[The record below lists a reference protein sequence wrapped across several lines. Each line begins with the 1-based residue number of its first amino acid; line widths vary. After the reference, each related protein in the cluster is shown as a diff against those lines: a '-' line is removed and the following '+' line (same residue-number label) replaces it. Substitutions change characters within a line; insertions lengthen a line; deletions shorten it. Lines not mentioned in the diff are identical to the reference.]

1 MKRTYSLKAYLTRLL
16 LIFVVGLLGLIF
28 ILQIGMLNGFYRSNK
43 LEEMEAIAASIE
55 RGILNNDLNNAM
67 KSVSLNNEA
76 CIRIDTYGA
85 ALTGYCKNEVCA
97 LEYLNDRQ
105 VADIYKTTINNGGE
119 YLFEDYQL
127 SQNSVLIKDLYIL
140 SRVVNFNGQQL
151 LIMVSSIVRPLKPTI
166 DTIRSQFFGI
176 ALMVVVMTVILAY
189 VYSSKINKILN
200 KLKENAMRLP
210 TGDYPIE
217 NFETNIKEFNDIN
230 ETLIESSRLI
240 KQADVARKELLSNV
254 SHDLRTPL
262 TMIVGYGEM
271 MQDFDEEK
279 TNENIEVIVSEAK
292 RLSGLVDDILDVSK
306 GELGKLELHK
316 KDYSVNEIVYSVYH
330 QYSLLA
336 ESRNIDFKIDLDADT
351 IVEVDE
357 KRIKQVLY
365 NFVNNAINYNT
376 NEKPEIII
384 STKISDDRRVLV
396 SVYDNGPGIKKEEI
410 PLIWDRYYKVD
421 AEHKRQVLGSGIGLS
436 LSRMILEL
444 HGVEYGVD
452 SKEGEYTRFYF
463 YLKNGE

>member
-1 MKRTYSLKAYLTRLL
+1 MKKTYSLKTYLTRLL

-43 LEEMEAIAASIE
+43 LEEMEVIASNIE
-55 RGILNNDLNNAM
+55 RGIRNNDLNNAM

-97 LEYLNDRQ
+97 LEYLSDRQ
-105 VADIYKTTINNGGE
+105 VADIYATTIKNGGE

-140 SRVVNFNGQQL
+140 SRVVNYNGQQL

-166 DTIRSQFFGI
+166 DTIRSQFLGI
-176 ALMVVVMTVILAY
+176 ALIVILTTVILAY
-189 VYSSKINKILN
+189 VYSSKINKILK
-200 KLKENAMRLP
+200 KLNENAMRLP
-210 TGDYPIE
+210 SGDYPIE
-217 NFETNIKEFNDIN
+217 KFETNIKEFNDIN

-279 TNENIEVIVSEAK
+279 TNENIEVIVEEAK

-306 GELGKLELHK
+306 GELGKLELHTK
-316 KDYSVNEIVYSVYH
+316 EYSINEIVYSVYH

-336 ESRNIDFKIDLDADT
+336 ESRNIDLKIDLDADA

-376 NEKPEIII
+376 NPNPEIII
-384 STKISDDRRVLV
+384 STKIGEDHRVLV
-396 SVYDNGPGIKKEEI
+396 SVYDNGPGIKQEEI

-444 HGVEYGVD
+444 HDVEYGVD

-463 YLKNGE
+463 YLKIGE